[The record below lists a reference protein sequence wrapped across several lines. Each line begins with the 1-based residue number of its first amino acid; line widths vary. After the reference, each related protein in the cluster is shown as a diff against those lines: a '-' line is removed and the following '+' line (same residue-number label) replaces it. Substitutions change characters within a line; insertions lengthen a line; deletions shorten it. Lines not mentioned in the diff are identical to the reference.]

1 MLLEP
6 GEVYLLHMR
15 EELILSVPLV
25 LEDLATIEVSLQHT
39 LHFHLFFHFINSHV
53 CASTRSHTSVS
64 SKILFFICSRV
75 TSLRTVGTV
84 ILGDNFLLS
93 FRSVKLVSLYSILI
107 YKKFAVLVK

>member
-6 GEVYLLHMR
+6 GEVCLLHMR

-39 LHFHLFFHFINSHV
+39 LHFHLFFHFIKSHV

-64 SKILFFICSRV
+64 SKIFYFMCTRV

-84 ILGDNFLLS
+84 IHGDNFLFSL
-93 FRSVKLVSLYSILI
+93 RAVEPVSLHSILI